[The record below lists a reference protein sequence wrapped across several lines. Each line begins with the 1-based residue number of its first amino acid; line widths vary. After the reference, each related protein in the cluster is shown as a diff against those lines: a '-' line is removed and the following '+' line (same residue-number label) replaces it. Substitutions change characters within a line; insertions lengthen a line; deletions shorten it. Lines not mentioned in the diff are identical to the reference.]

1 MKSLISKDKVYRN
14 NFSKFELFSNLEKLL
29 KKSSVVLNFQ
39 KPKILFFSKV
49 IRNHFYRLKIK
60 NRCLLTGRSSS
71 VSRIYSV
78 SRIFFRNLGRE
89 GFIPGL
95 KKSSW

>member
-39 KPKILFFSKV
+39 KPKILFFL
-49 IRNHFYRLKIK
+49 R
-60 NRCLLTGRSSS
+60 
-71 VSRIYSV
+71 
-78 SRIFFRNLGRE
+78 
-89 GFIPGL
+89 
-95 KKSSW
+95 

>member
-1 MKSLISKDKVYRN
+1 MKSLIYKDKNYRK
-14 NFSKFELFSNLEKLL
+14 NFFNLEKSSNVEKFF
-29 KKSSVVLNFQ
+29 KKNSVISNFQ
-39 KPKILFFSKV
+39 KHKILLVSNLK
-49 IRNHFYRLKIK
+49 RNHFYRLKVK

>member
-1 MKSLISKDKVYRN
+1 MKSLIFKDKNFRE
-14 NFSKFELFSNLEKLL
+14 NFSKLELSSNLERFLQ
-29 KKSSVVLNFQ
+29 KSSGVLNFQ
-39 KPKILFFSKV
+39 KHKILLSNKLK
-49 IRNHFYRLKIK
+49 RNHFYRSKIK

>member
-1 MKSLISKDKVYRN
+1 MKSLIYKDKNFRE
-14 NFSKFELFSNLEKLL
+14 NFSKLELSSNLEKFF
-29 KKSSVVLNFQ
+29 KKSSGVLNFQ
-39 KPKILFFSKV
+39 KHKILLVDKLK
-49 IRNHFYRLKIK
+49 RNHFYRLKIK

-71 VSRIYSV
+71 VNRIYSV